1 MYDIG
6 MLPAKPETTR
16 IRRRTLAD
24 EVHEEVRR
32 SIIEDELAGDE
43 RLTIDVLAD
52 QLGVSATPVREA
64 LARLASEGL
73 ASYEPLV
80 GYRVEPPLDAEALDR
95 LMEARG
101 LLEPRVAKL
110 AAERRT
116 EQDLAALDP
125 DVLVA
130 ERADDAPDHVA
141 LDAAFHLWVATCARN
156 PFLLAALKD
165 LRAHARIH
173 RLGVGPVTIGH
184 TAAEHRAVHEAI
196 VVGDGP
202 AASAAMAAHLERTY
216 RRHKGDQR

>member
-1 MYDIG
+1 MVA
-6 MLPAKPETTR
+6 AKPRATR

-24 EVHEEVRR
+24 EVHEEIRR
-32 SIIEDELAGDE
+32 AIIEDELAGDE
-43 RLTIDVLAD
+43 RLTIDALAE

-116 EQDLAALDP
+116 EEDLAGLDLQ
-125 DVLVA
+125 VLVA
-130 ERADDAPDHVA
+130 EGADEARDHVA
-141 LDAAFHLWVATCARN
+141 LDAAFHTWVATCARN
-156 PFLLAALKD
+156 PFLLAALTD
-165 LRAHARIH
+165 LRAHVQIY
-173 RLGVGPVTIGH
+173 RLGVAPVTVSH
-184 TAAEHRAVHEAI
+184 TVAEHRAVHEAI
-196 VVGDGP
+196 VAGDGP
-202 AASAAMAAHLERTY
+202 ASSAAMAAHLERTH
-216 RRHKGDQR
+216 RRHEGDQH